1 MRYSIRNLTG
11 KAHAHVPTG
20 LRRAIKFILTLI
32 RRITGYYFLPVWF
45 YSIRESEGGE
55 LFSFVHIGWD
65 GKLRYYW
72 LNRFFGDCKIIPQ
85 ISLIAISRIPGF
97 LRKNKQTIDIAII
110 ESNNKTLSGLYP
122 NSFLL
127 PRWMEMELDIE
138 SSLKKSRIKNIKRN
152 IKKHSLDYEVRD
164 GIEAFNLFY
173 NRMYRPYI
181 LKRHE
186 KSAQLVDYSKYSG
199 KLLKG
204 EAELFFLIREN
215 EPVAGAFIE
224 MKYKRYRLSL
234 LGVKDGNDDIFKM
247 GVIGAIYYFFMVHYY
262 EKGIDKLL
270 VGLSMAVVFDGVT
283 EFKMQIGGKP
293 YLKDLEDRRKY
304 YFVPVNTR
312 PITARIL
319 KSNPL
324 FHISGNGLNIAMF
337 VSAEDYQTRDEFLKF
352 FNRVKT
358 TNVEK
363 TIIFYFEN
371 PGKIIEWINEEA
383 IPGIEFINFGKN
395 RITS

>member
-1 MRYSIRNLTG
+1 MRYSIRNLIG

-20 LRRAIKFILTLI
+20 LSKAIKFILILI
-32 RRITGYYFLPVWF
+32 PRITGYYFLPVWF

-65 GKLRYYW
+65 EKLRYYW

-97 LRKNKQTIDIAII
+97 LRKNKQTIDFAII
-110 ESNNKTLSGLYP
+110 ESKEKASTDKYP

-138 SSLKKSRIKNIKRN
+138 SSLKKSRIKDIKRN
-152 IKKHSLDYEVRD
+152 IKKYSLDYEIRN
-164 GIEAFNLFY
+164 GIEAFDLFY

-181 LKRHE
+181 LKRHQ
-186 KSAQLVDYSKYSG
+186 KSAQLVDYRKYSE
-199 KLLKG
+199 KFFKS
-204 EAELFFLIREN
+204 EAELFFLKREN
-215 EPVAGAFIE
+215 VPLAAAYVELKEGL
-224 MKYKRYRLSL
+224 YRLSL
-234 LGVKDGNDDIFKM
+234 IGVKDETDGIFKM
-247 GVIGAIYYFFMVHYY
+247 GVIDALYYFFMGHYY

-270 VGLSMAVVFDGVT
+270 IGLSMAVVFDGVT
-283 EFKMQIGGKP
+283 EFKKHLGARP
-293 YLKDLEDRRKY
+293 FLKDLKDRRKY

-312 PITARIL
+312 PITAGIL

-324 FHISGNGLNIAMF
+324 FHISGVSLNIAVF
-337 VSAEDYQTRDEFLKF
+337 VDGEDYQTKDEFLKF

-358 TNVEK
+358 PNVEK

-383 IPGIEFINFGKN
+383 IPGIEFINFGRD
-395 RITS
+395 RINS

>member
-1 MRYSIRNLTG
+1 
-11 KAHAHVPTG
+11 
-20 LRRAIKFILTLI
+20 
-32 RRITGYYFLPVWF
+32 
-45 YSIRESEGGE
+45 
-55 LFSFVHIGWD
+55 
-65 GKLRYYW
+65 
-72 LNRFFGDCKIIPQ
+72 
-85 ISLIAISRIPGF
+85 
-97 LRKNKQTIDIAII
+97 
-110 ESNNKTLSGLYP
+110 
-122 NSFLL
+122 
-127 PRWMEMELDIE
+127 MELDIE

-164 GIEAFNLFY
+164 GIEAFDLFY

-186 KSAQLVDYSKYSG
+186 KSAQLADYKQYSG
-199 KLLKG
+199 KYLKG

-215 EPVAGAFIE
+215 EPVAGVFIE

-247 GVIGAIYYFFMVHYY
+247 GVIGALYYFFMVHYY
-262 EKGIDKLL
+262 ERGIHNLL
-270 VGLSMAVVFDGVT
+270 IGVSMPGLFDGVT

-293 YLKDLEDRRKY
+293 YLKDLEGRRKY
-304 YFVPVNTR
+304 YFMPVNTR

-358 TNVEK
+358 RNVEK
-363 TIIFYFEN
+363 TRVYYFDN
-371 PGKIIEWINEEA
+371 PGNIIQWLKEED
-383 IPGIEFINFGKN
+383 ITGIEVNKYEID
-395 RITS
+395 RIKTCPNKSLNAI